1 MMSSFASCRSFASRV
16 EAQVISLWLRDKG
29 LVSAGHVEGV
39 MALEDECKFLVDSID
54 TDDATRD
61 AI

>member
-16 EAQVISLWLRDKG
+16 EAKVISLCHRDKG

-39 MALEDECKFLVDSID
+39 MALEDECKFLVDRID
-54 TDDATRD
+54 NDDATRD